1 MVIFS
6 GLSLTSLMSN
16 IKMGSSRLLSLLFAS
31 FKTEG
36 VLYDGV
42 GNSPSGDDGRR
53 RLVSS
58 GYFYLSW
65 LLYYLTSYSSF
76 AINLTSGT
84 NSLVTILLPSS
95 KFPPKS
101 VDWSVTRFFGVIS
114 LEDAIDESYA

>member
-36 VLYDGV
+36 VLCDGV

-53 RLVSS
+53 RIVSS
-58 GYFYLSW
+58 GYFYRS
-65 LLYYLTSYSSF
+65 
-76 AINLTSGT
+76 
-84 NSLVTILLPSS
+84 
-95 KFPPKS
+95 
-101 VDWSVTRFFGVIS
+101 
-114 LEDAIDESYA
+114 